1 MIIRNDSPLRFLPRV
16 GDPKMTLLL
25 DGIRTSID
33 IADISYDR
41 LCKSLIDV
49 SDSTKEQKDS
59 YIGSIA
65 FADAWTII
73 DSINK
78 LRFLIQHLL
87 KESEKEHLPISKP
100 IQAITNVHIIKEIK
114 LYEFIASTENIKLLR
129 DASQHLNAR
138 IDQLLSK
145 KKPIWG
151 IIYWVDSRTIKKQGN
166 SLSYLMKAIMSH
178 SLPELKEHINFPKPP
193 KLGYPVG
200 WISLTAH
207 GFDINLSDI
216 MLMVELVVKNL
227 EKQLG
232 PQFEPHQRY
241 NSSMVIE
248 MRIKGI
254 TASD

>member
-1 MIIRNDSPLRFLPRV
+1 
-16 GDPKMTLLL
+16 MTLLL

-41 LCKSLIDV
+41 LCNTLIEL
-49 SDSTKEQKDS
+49 SDSAKEGKHRD
-59 YIGSIA
+59 IVSIA

-78 LRFLIQHLL
+78 LRFLIRHFLE
-87 KESEKEHLPISKP
+87 ESEKKYPPMPKP
-100 IQAITNVHIIKEIK
+100 LQVITNVHEIKEIK
-114 LYEFIASTENIKLLR
+114 LYEFIASTENIKLVR

-151 IIYWVDSRTIKKQGN
+151 IIYWVDSRKIKKQGN
-166 SLSYLMKAIMSH
+166 SLSYLMKAITSY
-178 SLPELKEHINFPKPP
+178 SLPELKERINFPRPP

-200 WISLTAH
+200 WISLAAH

-232 PQFEPHQRY
+232 PQFEPYRGY

-248 MRIKGI
+248 MCIEGI

>member
-1 MIIRNDSPLRFLPRV
+1 M
-16 GDPKMTLLL
+16 
-25 DGIRTSID
+25 
-33 IADISYDR
+33 
-41 LCKSLIDV
+41 
-49 SDSTKEQKDS
+49 
-59 YIGSIA
+59 
-65 FADAWTII
+65 
-73 DSINK
+73 
-78 LRFLIQHLL
+78 IQHLL
-87 KESEKEHLPISKP
+87 KESEKEHPPIPKP
-100 IQAITNVHIIKEIK
+100 LQAITNVHEIKEIK
-114 LYEFIASTENIKLLR
+114 LYEFIASTKNIKLLR
-129 DASQHLNAR
+129 DASQHLNAK
-138 IDQLLSK
+138 IDKLLSK

-166 SLSYLMKAIMSH
+166 SLSYLMKAITSH
-178 SLPELKEHINFPKPP
+178 SLPGLKEHILNLPKPP

-241 NSSMVIE
+241 NSTMVIE